1 MDDHQVAALLA
12 QETMGRLVALRH
24 SFREEGV
31 DPSHWG
37 PAADRAAD
45 DWLLERLGSLRPQ
58 DIVLSEESADPAQR
72 LARSRVWIIDPLD
85 GTREFATPG
94 RLDWAVHVALSV
106 DGHPSVGAVAL
117 PDGTVLVT
125 HDPPRPPSV
134 PDQNQVGSLRLLVSA
149 SRPPAMA
156 LAVARRLGAE
166 VVPMGSAGAKVAAVV
181 QGRAEL
187 YVHAGGMRQWD
198 SCAPVAVALAGG
210 FWASRIDGSPLRYNE
225 ADVNLPDLLV
235 CRPDLAEAA
244 LAAIAQATTPGR

>member
-1 MDDHQVAALLA
+1 
-12 QETMGRLVALRH
+12 MGRLVALRH

-45 DWLLERLGSLRPQ
+45 DWLLDRLGDLRPR
-58 DIVLSEESADPAQR
+58 DVVLSEESADPARR
-72 LARSRVWIIDPLD
+72 LQESRVWIIDPLD

-94 RLDWAVHVALSV
+94 RQDWAVHVALTV

-125 HDPPRPPSV
+125 RDPPRPQPATD
-134 PDQNQVGSLRLLVSA
+134 PAAPMRLLVSA

-156 LAVARRLGAE
+156 LHVARRLALE

-187 YVHAGGMRQWD
+187 YLHAGGMRQWD

-235 CRPDLAEAA
+235 CRPELAERA
-244 LAAIAQATTPGR
+244 LHAVADAIADAAAG

>member
-1 MDDHQVAALLA
+1 MLA
-12 QETMGRLVALRH
+12 GETMGRLVAMRQ

-45 DWLLERLGSLRPQ
+45 DWLLERLARLRPY
-58 DIVLSEESADPAQR
+58 DIVLSEERADPAQR
-72 LARSRVWIIDPLD
+72 LHRSRVWIIDPLD
-85 GTREFATPG
+85 GTREFAIPG
-94 RLDWAVHVALSV
+94 RHDWAVHVALAV
-106 DGHPSVGAVAL
+106 DGHPGIGAVAL
-117 PDGTVLVT
+117 PDGTVLAT
-125 HDPPRPPSV
+125 NDPPRPRP
-134 PDQNQVGSLRLLVSA
+134 PAGPGAPLRLLVSA

-156 LAVARRLGAE
+156 VQVALRLAAE

-225 ADVNLPDLLV
+225 RDVNLPDLLV
-235 CRPDLAEAA
+235 CRPELAEPA
-244 LAAIAQATTPGR
+244 LHAIADAIPDAP